1 MASENV
7 TSKIVLSWKQIKPQ
21 QNKTKQPPWQTK
33 TTWIVQNT
41 VRKLLA
47 K

>member
-21 QNKTKQPPWQTK
+21 QNKTTPRQTK